1 MRDEVVGAFVSKGSY
16 IYIFLEIT
24 LTPRVRV
31 GMAIDTPPEA
41 LRWL

>member
-1 MRDEVVGAFVSKGSY
+1 MRDEVVGAFVSKVSY

-24 LTPRVRV
+24 LTPRV
-31 GMAIDTPPEA
+31 IDTPPEA